1 MWEGKLM
8 LKSNEKTKKIGK
20 IIVILCAIIIVTL
33 TCVFVTSQD
42 RRTYFEY
49 RFLTNNYQEQ
59 YKGLSTL
66 NVLDSQKQANKF
78 FKKRAKSLLSEKK
91 YMAVINMMRNE
102 ARYVTSYDQSVYG
115 YEFFD
120 KGLEKIYNEALYQYS
135 VECINKNEDI
145 GTAVKLLISL
155 GDYKDSA
162 KIVAERSGEEE

>member
-1 MWEGKLM
+1 M
-8 LKSNEKTKKIGK
+8 LKTNEKTKKIGK

-162 KIVAERSGEEE
+162 KIVAERGGDEE

>member
-1 MWEGKLM
+1 M
-8 LKSNEKTKKIGK
+8 LKTNEKTKKIGK
-20 IIVILCAIIIVTL
+20 IIGILCAIIIVAL

-162 KIVAERSGEEE
+162 KIVAERGGKEE

>member
-1 MWEGKLM
+1 M
-8 LKSNEKTKKIGK
+8 LKTNEKTKKIGK
-20 IIVILCAIIIVTL
+20 IIGIVCTIVIVAL
-33 TCVFVTSQD
+33 TCVFATSAN
-42 RRTYFEY
+42 RRTYFSY
-49 RFLTNNYQEQ
+49 RFLTSNYQEQ

-91 YMAVINMMRNE
+91 YMSVINIIRNE
-102 ARYVTSYDQSVYG
+102 ARYVTSYSQSVYG

-120 KGLEKIYNEALYQYS
+120 KELEEIYKEAQYQYS

-162 KIVAERSGEEE
+162 KIVAEMGGE

>member
-1 MWEGKLM
+1 M
-8 LKSNEKTKKIGK
+8 LKTNEKTKKIGK
-20 IIVILCAIIIVTL
+20 IIGILCAIIIVTL
-33 TCVFVTSQD
+33 TRVFVTSQD

-162 KIVAERSGEEE
+162 KIVAERGGEEE

>member
-162 KIVAERSGEEE
+162 KIVAERSGKEE

>member
-1 MWEGKLM
+1 M
-8 LKSNEKTKKIGK
+8 LQTNEKTKKIGNN
-20 IIVILCAIIIVTL
+20 IGIVCAIVIVAL
-33 TCVFVTSQD
+33 TCVFATSAN
-42 RRTYFEY
+42 RRTYFSY
-49 RFLTNNYQEQ
+49 RFLTSNYQEQ

-78 FKKRAKSLLSEKK
+78 FKKRAKSLLLEKK
-91 YMAVINMMRNE
+91 YMSVINMIRNE
-102 ARYVTSYDQSVYG
+102 ARYVTSYSQSVYG

-120 KGLEKIYNEALYQYS
+120 KELEEIYKEAQYQYS

-162 KIVAERSGEEE
+162 KIVAEMGE

>member
-1 MWEGKLM
+1 M
-8 LKSNEKTKKIGK
+8 LKTNEKTKKIGK
-20 IIVILCAIIIVTL
+20 IIGIVCAIAIVAL
-33 TCVFVTSQD
+33 TCVFATSAN
-42 RRTYFEY
+42 RRTYFSY

-91 YMAVINMMRNE
+91 YMSVINMIRNE
-102 ARYVTSYDQSVYG
+102 ARYVTSYSQSVYG
-115 YEFFD
+115 YEFYD

-135 VECINKNEDI
+135 VNCIEKNEDI

-162 KIVAERSGEEE
+162 KIVAEMGGE

>member
-1 MWEGKLM
+1 M
-8 LKSNEKTKKIGK
+8 LKTNEKTKKIGK
-20 IIVILCAIIIVTL
+20 IIGIVCAIIIIAM
-33 TCVFVTSQD
+33 TCVFATSAN
-42 RRTYFEY
+42 RRTYSNY
-49 RFLTNNYQEQ
+49 RFLTSNYQEQ

-91 YMAVINMMRNE
+91 YMSVINMIRNE
-102 ARYVTSYDQSVYG
+102 ARYVTSYNQSVYG

-120 KGLEKIYNEALYQYS
+120 KELEKIYKEAHYQYS
-135 VECINKNEDI
+135 VECININEDI

-162 KIVAERSGEEE
+162 KIVTEMGE

>member
-1 MWEGKLM
+1 M
-8 LKSNEKTKKIGK
+8 LKTNEKTKKIGK

-162 KIVAERSGEEE
+162 KIVAERGGEEE

>member
-1 MWEGKLM
+1 M
-8 LKSNEKTKKIGK
+8 LKTNEKTKKIG
-20 IIVILCAIIIVTL
+20 IIIGIVCAIVIVAL
-33 TCVFVTSQD
+33 TCVFATSTN
-42 RRTYFEY
+42 RRTYFSY
-49 RFLTNNYQEQ
+49 RFLTSNYQEQ

-91 YMAVINMMRNE
+91 YMSVINMIRNE
-102 ARYVTSYDQSVYG
+102 ARYVTSYSQSVYG

-120 KGLEKIYNEALYQYS
+120 KELEEIYKEAQYQYS

-162 KIVAERSGEEE
+162 KIVAEMGE

>member
-1 MWEGKLM
+1 M
-8 LKSNEKTKKIGK
+8 LKTNEKTKKIGK
-20 IIVILCAIIIVTL
+20 IIGIVCTIVIVAL
-33 TCVFVTSQD
+33 TCVFATSAN
-42 RRTYFEY
+42 RRTYFSY
-49 RFLTNNYQEQ
+49 RFLTSNYQEQ

-91 YMAVINMMRNE
+91 YMSVINMIRNE
-102 ARYVTSYDQSVYG
+102 ARYVTSYSQSVYG
-115 YEFFD
+115 YEFYD

-135 VECINKNEDI
+135 VNCIEKNEDI

-162 KIVAERSGEEE
+162 KIVAEMGGE

>member
-1 MWEGKLM
+1 M
-8 LKSNEKTKKIGK
+8 LKTNEKTKKIGK
-20 IIVILCAIIIVTL
+20 IIGIVCAIVIVAL
-33 TCVFVTSQD
+33 TCVFATSAN
-42 RRTYFEY
+42 RRAYFSY
-49 RFLTNNYQEQ
+49 RFLTSNYQEQ

-91 YMAVINMMRNE
+91 YMSVINMIRNE
-102 ARYVTSYDQSVYG
+102 ARYVTSYSQSVYG

-120 KGLEKIYNEALYQYS
+120 KELEEIYKEAQYQYS

-162 KIVAERSGEEE
+162 KIVAEMGE

>member
-8 LKSNEKTKKIGK
+8 LKTNEKTKKIGK

-155 GDYKDSA
+155 GDYKNSA
-162 KIVAERSGEEE
+162 KIVAERGGEEE